1 MIPKPKGNFSKE
13 CCEEGN
19 NGILLS
25 QKRMKSCHC
34 NNMNGPRDYY
44 AKWNKSEKDKQYDF
58 T

>member
-44 AKWNKSEKDKQYDF
+44 AK
-58 T
+58 